1 MMNTSII
8 IYQDEFENVFAS
20 FKDFSLLDEGR
31 EWYELDPQNGEKMC
45 LKMLEDISRSPTS
58 SGGEC
63 FLAEKN

>member
-1 MMNTSII
+1 
-8 IYQDEFENVFAS
+8 
-20 FKDFSLLDEGR
+20 LDVGR

-63 FLAEKN
+63 FLAENKSKDKCHRSLGINYYGF